1 MLEYSFSK
9 LATQWLID
17 RVDVVRYGRSNII
30 RDFGFTLKSVQFISR
45 VFLLAIVGA
54 FSDVTEELEVNF
66 SFADAEFWILNI
78 ISMD

>member
-1 MLEYSFSK
+1 MLCDTEGPISSGILGEFF
-9 LATQWLID
+9 
-17 RVDVVRYGRSNII
+17 VV
-30 RDFGFTLKSVQFISR
+30 FPFTLKSVQFVSR